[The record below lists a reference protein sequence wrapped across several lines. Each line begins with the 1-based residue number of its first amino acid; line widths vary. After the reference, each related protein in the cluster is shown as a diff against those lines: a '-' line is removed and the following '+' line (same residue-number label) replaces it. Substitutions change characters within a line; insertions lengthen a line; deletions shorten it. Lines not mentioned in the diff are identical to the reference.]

1 MASAIAST
9 KPDRPA
15 AFEPSE
21 VQEWRR
27 GLGFGS
33 LRARIFAVNII
44 AVIVLAIML
53 LYLDTVRS
61 RLLDERTAALA
72 HQATTI
78 AGFAADLPD
87 ADRVASLER
96 RSFDR
101 GTRLRL
107 YGPDGAVRADN
118 WRHPGNIRFVID
130 NPAEESWRRRS
141 ARFIDRALEVIGS
154 APPLPTYF
162 EADPDTDT
170 HWSEIAAL
178 APARCRSFETDSA
191 GDGQRCSTR
200 DTIVPGG
207 TPVTR
212 LRRAADG
219 SFVLGAAATVAGGGV
234 IHLTDNAGDLTR
246 ILRAERLTSFWLL
259 LSVTGLTLFLTWYL
273 ARTIVRPLRMLA
285 IAAHRVRLGRSREV
299 VVPRLPERRDEI
311 GALARALSDMSIALR
326 LRIDATEAFA
336 ADVAHELK
344 NPLASLRSAVDTLDA
359 IEAPDLRARLLAV
372 IRDDVGRLDRLIT
385 DIADASRLDA
395 ELSRTRFG
403 PVDATALA
411 AGLVAAYQTAGLP
424 PGLDIAFAGG
434 ANGRAMVRGDAGRLA
449 QVLRNLIDNALSFS
463 PPGGVV
469 TVAVDASGGGV
480 VLSVADQGPGV
491 PAENRSDV
499 FRRFY
504 SQRPE
509 AEDFGRH
516 SGLGLSIA
524 GAIVDA
530 HGGRIRVAD
539 TPAGP
544 GARFVVTLPALAG

>member
-1 MASAIAST
+1 MVSAIAST
-9 KPDRPA
+9 KPDPRAEAGPA
-15 AFEPSE
+15 RAAGDPAE

-33 LRARIFAVNII
+33 LRARIFAVNFI
-44 AVIVLAIML
+44 AIFVLAIML

-72 HQATTI
+72 NQAVTI
-78 AGFAADLPD
+78 AGFAADLPP
-87 ADRVASLER
+87 ADRTASLER
-96 RSFDR
+96 RSFAA

-107 YGPDGAVRADN
+107 YGVDGSVRADN
-118 WRHPGNIRFVID
+118 WRAAGVNRFEIRD
-130 NPAEESWRRRS
+130 PAQDSWRRRS
-141 ARFIDRALEVIGS
+141 ARFIDRALEVVASIQ
-154 APPLPTYF
+154 PLPPYR
-162 EADPDTDT
+162 EATPDTAAQ
-170 HWSEIAAL
+170 WGEIAAM
-178 APARCRSFETDSA
+178 S
-191 GDGQRCSTR
+191 
-200 DTIVPGG
+200 G
-207 TPVTR
+207 TAPVTK

-219 SFVLGAAATVAGGGV
+219 SFVLGAAAAVPGGGTV
-234 IHLTDNAGDLTR
+234 LLTDNAGDLTR

-259 LSVTGLTLFLTWYL
+259 LGVTALTLWLTWYL

-299 VVPRLPERRDEI
+299 VVPRLPDRRDEI

-344 NPLASLRSAVDTLDA
+344 NPLASLRSAVDTLESVA
-359 IEAPDLRARLLAV
+359 APDLRARLLAV
-372 IRDDVGRLDRLIT
+372 IRDDVARLDRLIS

-395 ELSRTRFG
+395 ELSRTRFVA
-403 PVDATALA
+403 VDAAELA
-411 AGLVAAYQTAGLP
+411 AGLVAAYRTAGP
-424 PGLDIAFAGG
+424 KPGPTIAFSGAGERD
-434 ANGRAMVRGDAGRLA
+434 ALVRGDPGRLA

-463 PPGGVV
+463 PPDGRVD
-469 TVAVDASGGGV
+469 VAVVVDGASV
-480 VLSVADQGPGV
+480 RLSVADQGPGV

-524 GAIVDA
+524 GAIIDA
-530 HGGRIRVAD
+530 HGGRIAVGE
-539 TPAGP
+539 TPGG
-544 GARFVVTLPALAG
+544 GATFTVTLPVATA